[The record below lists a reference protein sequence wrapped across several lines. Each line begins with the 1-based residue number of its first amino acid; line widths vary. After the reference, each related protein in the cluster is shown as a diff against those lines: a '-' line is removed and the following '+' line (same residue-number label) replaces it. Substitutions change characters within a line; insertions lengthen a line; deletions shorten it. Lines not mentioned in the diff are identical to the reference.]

1 MIKLK
6 NITKFYDNKAI
17 ISDLSLDFHKGK
29 ITSIIG
35 ANGAGKST
43 LLALASRLIK
53 PSNGEIYIDGM
64 NLKDY
69 KEQILAQKISIL
81 KQQNNINL
89 RLKVKELVAF
99 GRFPHSQGR
108 LNANDKI
115 KINEAL
121 EYMGL
126 SDLRNEFLDTLSGGQ
141 KQRSFIAMII
151 AQDTEF
157 IMFDEPLNNLDMK
170 HSVQI
175 MQLMKNLV
183 KDFNKSIAVVLHD
196 INFASIYSDEIIA
209 LKDGKLLKQGSK
221 DEIINQENLKQIYDM
236 DIPVSQID
244 GKKICIYF

>member
-1 MIKLK
+1 MIKLQ
-6 NITKFYDNKAI
+6 NISKFYDNKAI
-17 ISDLSLDFHKGK
+17 ISGLNIHFAKGK

-53 PSNGEIYIDGM
+53 PSSGEIFIDKL
-64 NLKDY
+64 NIKSY
-69 KEQILAQKISIL
+69 KERDLAQKISIL
-81 KQQNNINL
+81 KQQNHINL
-89 RLKVKELVAF
+89 RLKVEELVAF

-108 LNANDKI
+108 LDTKDKS

-126 SDLRNEFLDTLSGGQ
+126 SALKNEFLDTLSGGQ
-141 KQRSFIAMII
+141 KQRAFIAMII

-175 MQLMKNLV
+175 MQLMRNLV
-183 KDFNKSIAVVLHD
+183 TDFNKSIAVILHD

-209 LKDGKLLKQGSK
+209 LKDGKLLKQGLK
-221 DEIINQENLKQIYDM
+221 DEIINEKTLKQIYDM

>member
-43 LLALASRLIK
+43 LLTLASRLIK
-53 PSNGEIYIDGM
+53 PSSGEIYIDGM

-89 RLKVKELVAF
+89 RLKVEELVAF

-126 SDLRNEFLDTLSGGQ
+126 SNLRNEFLDTLSGGQ
-141 KQRSFIAMII
+141 KQRAFIAMII

>member
-43 LLALASRLIK
+43 LLALASHLIK
-53 PSNGEIYIDGM
+53 PSSGEIYIDGM

-89 RLKVKELVAF
+89 RLKVEELVAF

-126 SDLRNEFLDTLSGGQ
+126 SNLRNEFLDALSGGQ
-141 KQRSFIAMII
+141 KQRAFIAMII

>member
-43 LLALASRLIK
+43 LLALTSRLIK
-53 PSNGEIYIDGM
+53 PSSGEIYIDGM

-89 RLKVKELVAF
+89 RLKVEELVAF

-126 SDLRNEFLDTLSGGQ
+126 SNLRNEFLDTLSGGQ
-141 KQRSFIAMII
+141 KQRAFIAMII

>member
-1 MIKLK
+1 
-6 NITKFYDNKAI
+6 
-17 ISDLSLDFHKGK
+17 
-29 ITSIIG
+29 
-35 ANGAGKST
+35 KST

-53 PSNGEIYIDGM
+53 PDSGRIYIDGM
-64 NLKDY
+64 NLTLY
-69 KEQILAQKISIL
+69 KEQDLAQKISIL
-81 KQQNNINL
+81 KQQNHINL
-89 RLKVKELVAF
+89 RLKVEELVAF

-108 LNANDKI
+108 INLNDKM
-115 KINEAL
+115 KIDEAL

-126 SDLRNEFLDTLSGGQ
+126 NTLRNEFLDSLSGGQ
-141 KQRSFIAMII
+141 KQRAFIAMII

-209 LKDGKLLKQGSK
+209 LKNGKLL
-221 DEIINQENLKQIYDM
+221 
-236 DIPVSQID
+236 
-244 GKKICIYF
+244 

>member
-43 LLALASRLIK
+43 LLTLASRLIK
-53 PSNGEIYIDGM
+53 PSSGEIYIDGM

-69 KEQILAQKISIL
+69 KERILAQKISIL

-89 RLKVKELVAF
+89 RLKVEELVAF

-126 SDLRNEFLDTLSGGQ
+126 SNLRNEFLDTLSGGQ
-141 KQRSFIAMII
+141 KQRAFIAMII

-221 DEIINQENLKQIYDM
+221 DEIINQENLK
-236 DIPVSQID
+236 PL
-244 GKKICIYF
+244 K

>member
-53 PSNGEIYIDGM
+53 PSSGEIYIDGM

-89 RLKVKELVAF
+89 RLKVEELVAF

-126 SDLRNEFLDTLSGGQ
+126 SNLRNEFLDALSGGQ
-141 KQRSFIAMII
+141 KQRAFIAMII

-157 IMFDEPLNNLDMK
+157 IMMSL
-170 HSVQI
+170 
-175 MQLMKNLV
+175 
-183 KDFNKSIAVVLHD
+183 
-196 INFASIYSDEIIA
+196 
-209 LKDGKLLKQGSK
+209 
-221 DEIINQENLKQIYDM
+221 
-236 DIPVSQID
+236 
-244 GKKICIYF
+244 

>member
-43 LLALASRLIK
+43 LLALASCLIK
-53 PSNGEIYIDGM
+53 PSSGEIYIDGM

-89 RLKVKELVAF
+89 RLKVEELVAF

-126 SDLRNEFLDTLSGGQ
+126 SNLRNEFLDALSGGQ
-141 KQRSFIAMII
+141 KQRAFIAMII

>member
-53 PSNGEIYIDGM
+53 PSSGKIYIDGM

-89 RLKVKELVAF
+89 RLKVEELVAF

-108 LNANDKI
+108 LNVNDKI
-115 KINEAL
+115 KINETL

-126 SDLRNEFLDTLSGGQ
+126 SNLRNEFLNTLSGGQ
-141 KQRSFIAMII
+141 KQRAFIAMII

-196 INFASIYSDEIIA
+196 INFASFYSDEIIA
-209 LKDGKLLKQGSK
+209 LKDGKLLKQGLK
-221 DEIINQENLKQIYDM
+221 DEVINQEILKQIYDM

>member
-1 MIKLK
+1 MIRLQ
-6 NITKFYDNKAI
+6 NITKCYDQKAI
-17 ISDLSLDFHKGK
+17 ISDLSIDFHKGK

-53 PSNGEIYIDGM
+53 PDSGRIYIDGM
-64 NLKDY
+64 NLALY
-69 KEQILAQKISIL
+69 KEQDLAQKISIL
-81 KQQNNINL
+81 KQQNHINL
-89 RLKVKELVAF
+89 RLKVEELVAF

-108 LNANDKI
+108 INLNDKM
-115 KINEAL
+115 KIDEAL

-126 SDLRNEFLDTLSGGQ
+126 NTLRNEFLDSLSGGQ
-141 KQRSFIAMII
+141 KQRAFIAMII

-183 KDFNKSIAVVLHD
+183 KDFSKSIAVVLHD

-236 DIPVSQID
+236 DIPVSQIN

>member
-43 LLALASRLIK
+43 LLALTSRLIK
-53 PSNGEIYIDGM
+53 PSSGEIYIDGV

-89 RLKVKELVAF
+89 RLKVEELVAF

-126 SDLRNEFLDTLSGGQ
+126 SNLRNEFLDTLSGGQ
-141 KQRSFIAMII
+141 KQRAFIAMII

-183 KDFNKSIAVVLHD
+183 KDFNKSIAVVLHN

-221 DEIINQENLKQIYDM
+221 DEIIDQENLKQIYDM

>member
-17 ISDLSLDFHKGK
+17 ISDLSLNFHKGK

-53 PSNGEIYIDGM
+53 PSSGKIYIDGM
-64 NLKDY
+64 DLKDY

-89 RLKVKELVAF
+89 RLKVEELVAF

-126 SDLRNEFLDTLSGGQ
+126 SSLRNEFLDTLSGGQ
-141 KQRSFIAMII
+141 KQRAFIAMII

-196 INFASIYSDEIIA
+196 INFASFYSDEIIA
-209 LKDGKLLKQGSK
+209 LKDGKLLKQGLK
-221 DEIINQENLKQIYDM
+221 DEVINQEILKQIYDM

>member
-43 LLALASRLIK
+43 LLTLASRLIK
-53 PSNGEIYIDGM
+53 PSSGEIYIDGM

-69 KEQILAQKISIL
+69 KERILAQKISIL

-89 RLKVKELVAF
+89 RLKVEELVAF

-126 SDLRNEFLDTLSGGQ
+126 SNLRNEFLDTLSGGQ
-141 KQRSFIAMII
+141 KQRAFIAMII

>member
-53 PSNGEIYIDGM
+53 PSSGKIYIDGM

-89 RLKVKELVAF
+89 RLKVEELVAF

-108 LNANDKI
+108 LNVNDKI

-126 SDLRNEFLDTLSGGQ
+126 SNLRNEFLDTLSGGQ
-141 KQRSFIAMII
+141 KQRAFIAMII

-196 INFASIYSDEIIA
+196 INFASFYSDEIIA
-209 LKDGKLLKQGSK
+209 LKDGKLLKQGLK
-221 DEIINQENLKQIYDM
+221 DEVINQEI
-236 DIPVSQID
+236 
-244 GKKICIYF
+244 

>member
-53 PSNGEIYIDGM
+53 PNSGEIYIDGM

-89 RLKVKELVAF
+89 RLKVEELVAF

-126 SDLRNEFLDTLSGGQ
+126 SNLRNEFLDALSGGQ
-141 KQRSFIAMII
+141 KQRAFIAMII

>member
-53 PSNGEIYIDGM
+53 PSSGEIYIDGM

-69 KEQILAQKISIL
+69 KERILAQKISIL

-89 RLKVKELVAF
+89 RLKVEELVAF

-126 SDLRNEFLDTLSGGQ
+126 SNLRNEFLDTLSGGQ
-141 KQRSFIAMII
+141 KQRAFIAMII